1 MTTPATMVTEA
12 VSPLFQRLALITGA
26 EGLAALAKAHVTVF
40 GLGGVGGWAAEALVR
55 SGVGHV
61 GIVDSD
67 VVCVTNVN
75 RQVQATMDTVGQTK
89 TEALSARLL
98 TINPRCNVTTETCV
112 FNHSNLGHFAPD
124 FAPDRYVVDAIDS
137 LSSKLELIE
146 AATAGGAFLVS
157 CMGMAQKLDPTKIRV
172 DPIWETCGCPLA
184 TLVRQGLRKRN
195 FTATFPA
202 VFSSEQLPRHADIP
216 VSCTSG
222 ACLCPQ
228 GCDRINDW
236 CAAKKIINGSSVMV
250 TATAGMVLAS
260 LVVRKILLKSE

>member
-1 MTTPATMVTEA
+1 MVTET
-12 VSPLFQRLALITGA
+12 VSPLFQRLALITGK
-26 EGLAALAKAHVTVF
+26 EGIDALAKAHVTVF

-75 RQVQATMDTVGQTK
+75 RQVQATMATVGQTK
-89 TEALSARLL
+89 TDALSARLL
-98 TINPRCNVTTETCV
+98 TINPRCVITPVTCV
-112 FNHSNLGHFAPD
+112 FDHSKVNHFAPA
-124 FAPDRYVVDAIDS
+124 FAPGLYVIDAIDS
-137 LSSKLELIE
+137 LTSKLELIE

-172 DPIWETCGCPLA
+172 APIWETSGCPLA

-202 VFSSEQLPRHADIP
+202 VFSSEQLPRHEDIP
-216 VSCTSG
+216 VSCNTDS
-222 ACLCPQ
+222 CLCPSS
-228 GCDRINDW
+228 CDHEW
-236 CAAKKIINGSSVMV
+236 CSAKKVINGSSVMV
-250 TATAGMVLAS
+250 TAAAGMVLAS
-260 LVVRKILLKSE
+260 LVVRKILLKLE